1 MSCDV
6 VAVVPAAGRGLRL
19 GEPVPKAFV
28 WLAGKTLLHRAVDLL
43 LAAEDVGLIVL
54 AVPAELFDDVNEE
67 FGDRALVV
75 AGGDERTH
83 SVRIGLRAALQA
95 APEAQHVLVH
105 DAARALT
112 PPQLVRDILSA
123 LRAGADAVV
132 PVLPLADT
140 IKSVNGHGMVTGTPD
155 RSGLRAVQTPQG
167 FRIEVLRR
175 AHDCAHTDHVAATD
189 DAGLVERTGVA
200 VHTIVGDPLAFKIT
214 TPLDLRL
221 AQMLLAQT

>member
-1 MSCDV
+1 M
-6 VAVVPAAGRGLRL
+6 PR
-19 GEPVPKAFV
+19 E
-28 WLAGKTLLHRAVDLL
+28 
-43 LAAEDVGLIVL
+43 
-54 AVPAELFDDVNEE
+54 
-67 FGDRALVV
+67 
-75 AGGDERTH
+75 
-83 SVRIGLRAALQA
+83 
-95 APEAQHVLVH
+95 
-105 DAARALT
+105 
-112 PPQLVRDILSA
+112 
-123 LRAGADAVV
+123 
-132 PVLPLADT
+132 
-140 IKSVNGHGMVTGTPD
+140 